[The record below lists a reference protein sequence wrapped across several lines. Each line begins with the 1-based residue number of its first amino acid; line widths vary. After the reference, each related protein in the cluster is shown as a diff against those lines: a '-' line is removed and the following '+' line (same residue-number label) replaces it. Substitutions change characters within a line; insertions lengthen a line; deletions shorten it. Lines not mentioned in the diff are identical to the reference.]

1 MELKIAQLL
10 QNSRKDDLPPFSGRG
25 NILRYSVQLGDFSMK
40 TADKSP
46 FDLLM
51 PPQNRNLTPFF
62 KIPHKIFENMP
73 HK

>member
-25 NILRYSVQLGDFSMK
+25 NILRYSVQRGDFSME

-46 FDLLM
+46 SVQLM
-51 PPQNRNLTPFF
+51 PTQNRNLTQFF
-62 KIPHKIFENMP
+62 KIQHKIFENMP
-73 HK
+73 YK

>member
-10 QNSRKDDLPPFSGRG
+10 QNSRKDDLPLFSGRG
-25 NILRYSVQLGDFSMK
+25 NILRYSVQLGDFSME

-46 FDLLM
+46 SVQLM
-51 PPQNRNLTPFF
+51 PTQNRNLMPFL
-62 KIPHKIFENMP
+62 KIQHKIFENMP